1 MPTTPRK
8 IRIGRD
14 AACDLVLSDRSV
26 SRKHAELLID
36 STGAM
41 EIVDLDSSSGTY
53 LVRAGK
59 EDSISR
65 AKLKPGDVLRFGEVE
80 FSLKDLQQR
89 VEDLAIPE
97 APPAKK
103 ATPPPLPSKRPTAG
117 LPPNAA
123 VAATPTL
130 GSDAFAGGR
139 MIRCEC
145 GTIKKKGSVCPSCRA
160 APPN

>member
-1 MPTTPRK
+1 MPSAPRK

-26 SRKHAELLID
+26 SRKHADLFID
-36 STGAM
+36 SSGVM
-41 EIVDLDSSSGTY
+41 EILDLDSSSGTY
-53 LVRAGK
+53 LVRGGK

-65 AKLKPGDVLRFGEVE
+65 AKLKPGDVVRFGEVE

-89 VEDLAIPE
+89 VESLAPSE
-97 APPAKK
+97 PAPAKK
-103 ATPPPLPSKRPTAG
+103 AAPPPLPKKSPTG
-117 LPPNAA
+117 LPPSAA

-130 GSDAFAGGR
+130 GPGAFAGGR

-145 GTIKKKGSVCPSCRA
+145 GTIKKKGSVCPSCGV
-160 APPN
+160 